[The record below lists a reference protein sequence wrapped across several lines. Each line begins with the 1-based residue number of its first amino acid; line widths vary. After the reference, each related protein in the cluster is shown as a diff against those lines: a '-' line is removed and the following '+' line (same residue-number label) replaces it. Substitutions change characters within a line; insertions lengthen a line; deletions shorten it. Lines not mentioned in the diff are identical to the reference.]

1 VQEIYATWSCIV
13 GYWNP
18 IIRGIKDILHE
29 FFDKIKN
36 YEKADFSILFL
47 CKNNMYKKFGDNLK
61 FGAKIVSKQSIHVF
75 KK

>member
-1 VQEIYATWSCIV
+1 
-13 GYWNP
+13 
-18 IIRGIKDILHE
+18 LHE